1 MPVPPEDIG
10 VPETFFV
17 GVPKTFSR
25 RHFPEDIFAAAT
37 NSVP

>member
-17 GVPKTFSR
+17 GVPKTFLR
-25 RHFPEDIFAAAT
+25 LPPTAFPEAF
-37 NSVP
+37 